1 MSTPS
6 SPGIPPPPPPPA
18 GAGWPATTPPAAAL
32 PTTPF
37 SERYAPEALALR
49 LPWRFLALLFQGL
62 GLLLVFLGTVVMVA
76 FGYIPV
82 NCVAATTC
90 SQSTLQGVLYGIDTA
105 RLLWTIGLFGLA
117 VGAGLHLQFRPA
129 PSFPSTP
136 EETRVYLARR
146 RGEFIMLALAL
157 LLLFLL
163 MLYSS
168 FAVPYP

>member
-1 MSTPS
+1 MTQRYGPQAMASR
-6 SPGIPPPPPPPA
+6 IP
-18 GAGWPATTPPAAAL
+18 WQ
-32 PTTPF
+32 
-37 SERYAPEALALR
+37 SLALIS
-49 LPWRFLALLFQGL
+49 QGL
-62 GLLLVFLGTVVMVA
+62 GLLLVFLGTVIMVA

-90 SQSTLQGVLYGIDTA
+90 SAGTLQGVLYGIDVS
-105 RLLWTIGLFGLA
+105 RLLWTVGLFGLA
-117 VGAGLHLQFRPA
+117 VGAGLHLQFRPP

-163 MLYSS
+163 TLYST
-168 FAVPYP
+168 FPVPYP